1 MELKQIVTGFTG
13 TENCTMTPITNGLI
27 NTTYLVEDHD
37 SEEKFILQKINRQVF
52 HFPEIVTNNHLLI
65 NKMLENGNYPLQLVN
80 MKKTLSSNLMMK
92 DDEGE
97 SWRMLSFI
105 EDTKT
110 FFKIPDLKTAYE
122 SAKAVGS
129 FLNTVN
135 PSDLPD
141 IKIPIPDFIN
151 FEKRISDYQMS
162 LQNANADLLNNAEP
176 EIELTNVLLF
186 LPQKWIEMEKE
197 GLLPKRIIHGDPNVR
212 NILFDKNSSPL
223 AVIDLDTVT
232 VSTILYDFGDMA
244 RSYTNTLDE
253 DDGNAADNFNPQIYR
268 TVKDGFLLYLK
279 EKLTFEE
286 LENLDYAAQVVI
298 YIQAVRF
305 LTDYL
310 NGSTYYSIKYPEH
323 NLDRT
328 RNQLELLKGLRKYLK
343 DDL

>member
-13 TENCTMTPITNGLI
+13 TENCTITPITNGLI
-27 NTTYLVEDHD
+27 NTTYLVEDHN
-37 SEEKFILQKINRQVF
+37 SGEKFILQKINRQVF
-52 HFPEIVTNNHLLI
+52 RFPETVIHNHLNI
-65 NKMLENGNYPLQLVN
+65 NTMLKNGDYPLQLVEL
-80 MKKTLSSNLMMK
+80 KKALSGGFMME
-92 DDEGE
+92 DENGE
-97 SWRMLSFI
+97 SWRILSFI

-110 FFKIPDLKTAYE
+110 FFKIPDIKTAYE
-122 SAKAVGS
+122 SAKAVGC

-135 PSDLPD
+135 PEDLPD
-141 IKIPIPDFIN
+141 IQTPIPDFIN
-151 FEKRISDYQMS
+151 FEKRIADYQTS
-162 LQNANADLLNNAEP
+162 LQHANEDLIKNAGP
-176 EIELTNVLLF
+176 EIETMNELLF

-197 GLLPKRIIHGDPNVR
+197 GILPKRIIHGDPNVR
-212 NILFDKNSSPL
+212 NILFDKNSSPV

-244 RSYTNTLDE
+244 RSYTNILDE
-253 DDGNAADNFNPQIYR
+253 DNGNADNNFNPHIYR

-286 LENLDYAAQVVI
+286 LENLDYAAQTVI
-298 YIQAVRF
+298 YIQAIRF

-310 NGSTYYSIKYPEH
+310 NGSIYYSTKYAEH

-343 DDL
+343 DD

>member
-13 TENCTMTPITNGLI
+13 TENCTVSPITNGLI

-37 SEEKFILQKINRQVF
+37 STEKFILQKVNTRVF
-52 HFPEIVTNNHLLI
+52 PFPEIISQNHILI
-65 NKMLENGNYPLQLVN
+65 NRMLEDGDYPLQLV
-80 MKKTLSSNLMMK
+80 KPKETLSGNFMMT
-92 DDEGE
+92 DENGE
-97 SWRMLSFI
+97 SWRMFGFI

-110 FFKIPDLKTAYE
+110 YFKIPDLKTAYE

-135 PSDLPD
+135 PDLLPD
-141 IKIPIPDFIN
+141 IQAPIPDFIN
-151 FEKRISDYQMS
+151 FEKRVLDYQTS
-162 LQNANADLLNNAEP
+162 LQQANEDLLKNAAQ
-176 EIELTNVLLF
+176 EIEIMNELLF
-186 LPQKWIEMEKE
+186 LPEKWIKMEKDH
-197 GLLPKRIIHGDPNVR
+197 LLPRRIIHGDPNVR
-212 NILFDKNSSPL
+212 NILFDETSRPL

-244 RSYTNTLDE
+244 RSYTNILDE
-253 DDGNAADNFNPQIYR
+253 DNGGADNNFNPQIYR

-279 EKLTFEE
+279 QKLTYGE
-286 LENLDYAAQVVI
+286 LENLDYAAQTVI

-310 NGSTYYSIKYPEH
+310 NGSTYYSTKYTEH

-328 RNQLELLKGLRKYLK
+328 KNQLQLLKGLRKYLRV
-343 DDL
+343 D